1 MKTSGQ
7 PTTDLAIAQVP
18 AEVLR
23 PLLARILKSRQ
34 FATAGRK
41 QKFLEVVC
49 ESYLNGNAG
58 ELTEVS
64 LAFDVFGRDTSY
76 DPSQDPSVRVCAHEV
91 RKKLAAYFALEGA
104 EESIILEIPAGGYR
118 PIFLKRPSPLQKA
131 ELTPELTKAAV
142 AEPISTQTG
151 RKLAWVAAFL
161 ACSLVSAL
169 VGASVAGRRSVAS
182 VAADSIW
189 QSFFADRD
197 PSLAVVS
204 NPPVFQFL
212 YESDPVHQKTDAIP
226 LTDEQ
231 ISKIE
236 ESTGKDA
243 HRLRFLVPAPDDYT
257 GLGEALSLA
266 QITRFFARSG
276 KGLVAKQSRTTS
288 TEDLKTHHVILIGG
302 PLVNAWARESDALDF
317 DLNGNFVLN
326 RKPHPGEQ
334 REYRITVDQSTGEPL
349 NDWAVVS
356 LLPGMLP
363 GKQMLTLMGI
373 RGEGCQGAAEFVTDD
388 DYLALLQQKMPRGGG
403 ASRYFQALLRV
414 EIKNHIPTSTSL
426 VALHPLTFN
435 SSNGY
440 AR

>member
-1 MKTSGQ
+1 MKTTSGQ
-7 PTTDLAIAQVP
+7 PTTDLAVAQVP

-76 DPSQDPSVRVCAHEV
+76 EPSQDPSVRVCAHEV
-91 RKKLAAYFALEGA
+91 RKKLAAYFAHEGA
-104 EESIILEIPAGGYR
+104 EESIILEIPSGGYR
-118 PIFLKRPSPLQKA
+118 PVFLKRPSPLPQA
-131 ELTPELTKAAV
+131 ELTNDK
-142 AEPISTQTG
+142 PISPYTV
-151 RKLAWVAAFL
+151 RRLAWIAAFV

-169 VGASVAGRRSVAS
+169 VGASVVRRHSVAS

-189 QSFFADRD
+189 QSFFADKE

-212 YESDPVHQKTDAIP
+212 YESDPVHRMTEAIP

-276 KGLVAKQSRTTS
+276 KELVAKQSRTTS

-302 PLVNAWARESDALDF
+302 PLVNAWARKSDALDF
-317 DLNGNFVLN
+317 DLSGNFVLN
-326 RKPHPGEQ
+326 RKPQPGEQ
-334 REYRITVDQSTGEPL
+334 REYRIRVDESTGEPL
-349 NDWAVVS
+349 NDWAVIS
-356 LLPGMLP
+356 LMPGMLP

-373 RGEGCQGAAEFVTDD
+373 RGEGCQGAAEFVTEDG
-388 DYLALLQQKMPRGGG
+388 YLALLQQKMPRGGG
-403 ASRYFQALLRV
+403 VSRYFQALLRV
-414 EIKNHIPTSTSL
+414 DIKNHIPTSTSL
-426 VALHPLTFN
+426 VALHPLTF
-435 SSNGY
+435 SSEG

>member
-7 PTTDLAIAQVP
+7 TTTDLAVAQVL
-18 AEVLR
+18 ADVLR

-91 RKKLAAYFALEGA
+91 RKKLAAYFAHEGA
-104 EESIILEIPAGGYR
+104 EESVILEIPAGGYR
-118 PIFLKRPSPLQKA
+118 PVFLKRPSPLPKA
-131 ELTPELTKAAV
+131 ELTQDLTRAAV
-142 AEPISTQTG
+142 SKPISTYTG
-151 RKLAWVAAFL
+151 RRWAWIAAFV

-169 VGASVAGRRSVAS
+169 VGASVVRRHSVAS

-189 QSFFADRD
+189 QSFFADKD

-212 YESDPVHQKTDAIP
+212 YESDPVHRKTEAIP

-243 HRLRFLVPAPDDYT
+243 HRLRFLVPHK
-257 GLGEALSLA
+257 SLA
-266 QITRFFARSG
+266 FSRGSARNWWQNRAG
-276 KGLVAKQSRTTS
+276 QR
-288 TEDLKTHHVILIGG
+288 
-302 PLVNAWARESDALDF
+302 AR
-317 DLNGNFVLN
+317 
-326 RKPHPGEQ
+326 
-334 REYRITVDQSTGEPL
+334 RI
-349 NDWAVVS
+349 
-356 LLPGMLP
+356 
-363 GKQMLTLMGI
+363 
-373 RGEGCQGAAEFVTDD
+373 
-388 DYLALLQQKMPRGGG
+388 
-403 ASRYFQALLRV
+403 
-414 EIKNHIPTSTSL
+414 
-426 VALHPLTFN
+426 
-435 SSNGY
+435 
-440 AR
+440 